1 MKLSSINTIDGAL
14 DKGYPV
20 FVTYKADSKEIVA
33 WYPFGEKLAQGESE
47 SRCAK
52 NGPDTYESAPWERY
66 VFIRDNHEKHL
77 RQLEEIERRL

>member
-1 MKLSSINTIDGAL
+1 MNLMNTTTIDDAL
-14 DKGYPV
+14 EKGYPI
-20 FVTYKADSKEIVA
+20 FVTFKTDTKEIVA
-33 WYPFGEKLAQGESE
+33 WYPFGEKLAQGEAE

-66 VFIRDNHEKHL
+66 VFIRDKYEKHL